1 MKEWLKLKEDM
12 PKLTWTVDEEEDII
26 IKDEENVVMYKGI
39 KVNGGQ
45 NIDSV
50 YILKNQ
56 INLD

>member
-39 KVNGGQ
+39 
-45 NIDSV
+45 
-50 YILKNQ
+50 
-56 INLD
+56 